1 MKRTQL
7 EALLAAGLIT
17 ATAFAGALA
26 TRDAFGTITE
36 RPPLELQVQAR
47 ALELPADDAEGEAA
61 RTISGII
68 CAYEQLIPSHG
79 LIIHTGALVPRHTQL
94 DKIKLL
100 RDHNM
105 ADPLGYMTAFDPDT
119 LGADFYVAPGENGDR
134 ALLEASPAYKL
145 RDGFSVGFLITEY
158 EIDED
163 WILHAYKAEFHEVSL
178 CAIPAVADAGV
189 TNVAAALAA
198 SRKENTTM
206 NRAQLAAALA
216 AGTITQAQ
224 HDAAIA
230 TLDLLSTAP
239 APVAP
244 VAVAAAV
251 PEEVAAGPAQLG
263 TPTAPPA
270 LHIADRQLGLGE
282 VVRRVATAAN
292 TGDVRSISLVLEDI
306 IPATDVGEAYAN
318 RPEWLG
324 ELFTATQ
331 EQRPYIDAIGAPQ
344 PLNSL
349 RAKGFRWGDKPEVD
363 EYEGDKKDVPSS
375 NVSTTGDDFKAFRI
389 AAGWDIDRAYVD
401 FGDEQFLT
409 DFWVHVTADYQIKSE
424 AGIRNRVKALTTN
437 AANTVTTGGVKAVLK
452 QVIRDGRRI
461 PNAGVKVNRVFLSD
475 TLFEE
480 LEDIPTKELPLW
492 LQTATIGMNI
502 AEGTANVGELA
513 IGLDS
518 TLAAGELVA
527 FDSRGLIVR
536 ERQIPQIRAIDV
548 AHGGIDLGFT
558 SYLRLDDVDPRL
570 VFRRK
575 YTAAAA

>member
-1 MKRTQL
+1 VNRTQL
-7 EALLAAGLIT
+7 EALLEAGLIT
-17 ATAFAGALA
+17 ATAFAAALA

-36 RPPLELQVQAR
+36 RPALELQVQAR
-47 ALELPADDAEGEAA
+47 ALELPPEDAEGDAA

-79 LIIHTGALVPRHTQL
+79 LIIHTGALAPRHEQL

-119 LGADFYVAPGENGDR
+119 LESSFYVPPGENGDR
-134 ALLEASPAYKL
+134 ALLEASPAQKL

-163 WILHAYKAEFHEVSL
+163 WVLHAYKADFHEVSL

-230 TLDLLSTAP
+230 TLDLLSAAP
-239 APVAP
+239 
-244 VAVAAAV
+244 AAV
-251 PEEVAAGPAQLG
+251 PAEVAAGPTALG
-263 TPTAPPA
+263 TPAAPPA
-270 LHIADRQLGLGE
+270 LEISDRQLSLGE
-282 VVRRVATAAN
+282 VVRRVSTAAN
-292 TGDVRSISLVLEDI
+292 TGDVRAISLVLEDI
-306 IPATDVGEAYAN
+306 IPSADAGEAYAN

-349 RAKGFRWGDKPEVD
+349 RAKGFRWADKPEVD
-363 EYEGDKKDVPSS
+363 EYAGDKEPVPS
-375 NVSTTGDDFKAFRI
+375 NTVSTEGDDFKAFRV

-409 DFWVHVTADYQIKSE
+409 DFWTHVTADYQIKSE
-424 AGIRNRVKALTTN
+424 RGIRNRVKALKTN
-437 AANTVTTGGVKAVLK
+437 AAGTVTAGGVKAVLK
-452 QVIRDGRRI
+452 QVIRDGRKI
-461 PNAGVKVNRVFLSD
+461 ENAGVKVNRVFLSD

-492 LQTATIGMNI
+492 LQTASIGMDI
-502 AEGTANVGELA
+502 AEGTANVGELR

-548 AHGGIDLGFT
+548 ANGGIDLGFT

-575 YTAAAA
+575 YTPAAA